1 MPPQV
6 ARGMTEIPNWVQ
18 RLPTTGKLLVILSAA
33 ILPLGL
39 VLAWAAASGINRAN
53 DALIAH
59 AEDQSRAATRSVES
73 LIARNALALRI
84 AAGAALRQPREQPC
98 TYAAQALATSPGVA
112 RNFSLRGPD
121 GSLLCTVGDIR
132 RQRVDLLVPPS
143 QVLLWISAGGSA
155 LYYRVG
161 VVGGAATG
169 SLSREE
175 LRDAARQG
183 GSDVEGVVLR
193 AERGELRLIGTGRGP
208 AGRGLEVVNRE
219 HPIAGGQLTAAI
231 RVTINRVQAA
241 DRLIILL
248 PLLMWILAA
257 LLSWFLVS
265 RFLIRPLR
273 RMQQAVG
280 SYHPGTSPLVLPDR
294 LGSAVEIRDLGQS
307 FARAVERIEHS
318 EHQMA
323 DALEGQRK
331 LVREV
336 HHRVKNNLQV
346 IASLLNI
353 HGRSAGTPDAREA
366 YSSIGRRVDAL
377 AVVHRNHYA
386 ELEENRGIALRPL
399 LNELAAS
406 LRGSAP
412 DAARGLNIDL
422 DLESVNATQDAAV
435 AIAFLVT
442 EIVEFAMLD
451 RPNDAVELSLH
462 RVAERSARFSVSS
475 AVLNPESANDP
486 DRRQFERII
495 GGLAKQLRSN
505 LDRSVG
511 RYSVELPV
519 FPAN

>member
-1 MPPQV
+1 
-6 ARGMTEIPNWVQ
+6 MTRAPNWFQ

-39 VLAWAAASGINRAN
+39 VLAWAATSGINRAN

-98 TYAAQALATSPGVA
+98 TYAAQALGTSPAVA
-112 RNFSLRGPD
+112 RTFSLRAPD
-121 GSLLCTVGDIR
+121 GTMLCTHGNF
-132 RQRVDLLVPPS
+132 RQQRADLLVPPG
-143 QVLLWISAGGSA
+143 QILLWISEDGSA

-169 SLSREE
+169 ALSREE

-183 GSDVEGVVLR
+183 GSDVESVVLR
-193 AERGELRLIGTGRGP
+193 DDRSELRLIGSDGGRADWGME
-208 AGRGLEVVNRE
+208 AVSRE
-219 HPIAGGQLTAAI
+219 HPVAGGQLTAAV
-231 RVTINRVQAA
+231 RVTIDGVQAM

-280 SYHPGTSPLVLPDR
+280 AYDPGTSPLVLPDR

-323 DALEGQRK
+323 EALEGQRK

-353 HGRSAGTPDAREA
+353 HGRSAATPDAREA

-399 LNELAAS
+399 LSELAAS

-412 DAARGLNIDL
+412 DTARGLNIDL

-442 EIVEFAMLD
+442 EIVEFAMLN
-451 RPNDAVELSLH
+451 RPTDAVELSLH
-462 RVAERSARFSVSS
+462 RSGDRTARFSVSS

-511 RYSVELPV
+511 RYCVELPV
-519 FPAN
+519 FPVS